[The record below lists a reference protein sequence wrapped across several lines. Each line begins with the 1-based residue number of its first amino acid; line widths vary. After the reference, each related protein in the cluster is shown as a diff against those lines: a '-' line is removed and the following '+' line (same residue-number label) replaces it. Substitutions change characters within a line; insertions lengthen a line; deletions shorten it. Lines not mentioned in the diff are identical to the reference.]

1 MSADASRIPLAG
13 TAELRDD
20 LRRSRVVRIGLAVA
34 LVATLAGAV
43 LVARGESATPT
54 LLARGADGVII
65 LDVSGSVGPREYRQ
79 VVRAL
84 DEAAASGRR
93 YGLVAFSDVAYEV
106 FPPGSDPAQVRALRR
121 FFTPLPKG
129 QRRQGLGVLSTGGR
143 SYRASVWTGALTGGT
158 RISRGLALA
167 RTIVRRDRIEQPA
180 VVLVSDLDYDQQDF
194 SPLEQTIALYAR
206 ERIPMRVIALSPE
219 RRAGLLL
226 DRFRELPSVAAADVS
241 FVRPAEARAESDRP
255 LLLAALAGVL
265 LVLLAAN
272 ELACGRLSWLARRE
286 PARAA

>member
-1 MSADASRIPLAG
+1 MKQGAGRIPLAG
-13 TAELRDD
+13 TAELRSD
-20 LRRSRVVRIGLAVA
+20 LRRSRLLRLGLAVA
-34 LVATLAGAV
+34 LLATLAGAV
-43 LVARGESATPT
+43 VAARGENAEPT
-54 LLARGADGVII
+54 LLASGADGVII

-106 FPPGSDPAQVRALRR
+106 FPPGSDPAQVRALQR
-121 FFTPLPKG
+121 FFVPVTGPG
-129 QRRQGLGVLSTGGR
+129 RQRLGLLTSGNRT
-143 SYRASVWTGALTGGT
+143 YRASVWTGPLTGGT

-167 RTIVRRDRIEQPA
+167 RTIVRRDKIRNPA
-180 VVLVSDLDYDQQDF
+180 VLLVSDLDYDQQDF
-194 SPLEQTIALYAR
+194 TPLEQMIAVYAR

-226 DRFRELPSVAAADVS
+226 DRFRELPSVVNADVS
-241 FVRPAEARAESDRP
+241 FVRAAEARAESDRP
-255 LLLAALAGVL
+255 VVLAALAGLV

-272 ELACGRLSWLARRE
+272 ELACGRLTWLVRRE
-286 PARAA
+286 AGEAA

>member
-13 TAELRDD
+13 TAELRGD
-20 LRRSRVVRIGLAVA
+20 LQRSRAVRIGLAVA

-84 DEAAASGRR
+84 DEAASSGRR

-121 FFTPLPKG
+121 FFTPLPN
-129 QRRQGLGVLSTGGR
+129 QRRQGLGILSTGGR
-143 SYRASVWTGALTGGT
+143 SYRASVWTGSLTGGT

-167 RTIVRRDRIEQPA
+167 RTIVRRDRIENPA

-194 SPLEQTIALYAR
+194 SPLEQTIAVYAR

-255 LLLAALAGVL
+255 LLLAALGGLL